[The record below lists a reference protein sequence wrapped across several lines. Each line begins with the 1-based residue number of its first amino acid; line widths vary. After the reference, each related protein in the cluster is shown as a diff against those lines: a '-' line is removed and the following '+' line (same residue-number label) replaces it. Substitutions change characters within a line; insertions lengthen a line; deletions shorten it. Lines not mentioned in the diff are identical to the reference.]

1 MSHRTDVR
9 TDVVVT
15 DLRAEHGDPRLGL
28 GTARPRLSWTARPT
42 GAPPGGWRQSAYEV
56 LVSPLPAVGGDG
68 GAPTWSSGR
77 VDSGD
82 SVLVPWPA
90 EPLGSRQRVRVQVRA
105 WSADR
110 DEPTAVS
117 APLEVETGLLE
128 AGDWV
133 AVPVGPDWDEEPRT
147 DHRPALLRREVHL
160 PAPVARARLHLSA
173 HGVCE
178 VEVNGQRVGDEA
190 LAPGWTSYHHRL
202 RYRTHD
208 VTALLH
214 EGENA
219 LGAWLAD
226 GWYRGR
232 YGTHGGNHELYGQRT
247 ALIAQLE
254 VDLAD
259 GRRVVVATGPGAGAA
274 DGRRWRAAHGPI
286 TASSLYDGEEHDAR
300 LAVPGFSTPGFDDAA
315 WAAVRGHE
323 RDPATLVAAEGP
335 PVRCTRELLPVAV
348 LTTPSGRTVLDFGQN
363 TAGRVRL
370 RVRGA
375 AGDRVRLR
383 HAEVLQEGEL
393 CTRPLQS
400 AAATDTYV
408 LAGSPDGE
416 EWEPRFTIH
425 GFRYVEVTGWPGRLR
440 EGDVVARV
448 LHSDLTRT
456 GWFTCSDERLNRL
469 HENVVWSMRSNFVDL
484 PTDCPQRD
492 ERLGWTGDVQVFGP
506 TASFLHD
513 CAGFLSSWLADVAA
527 EQLPDGTVPWYVP
540 MVPAQFWDPPQPG
553 AVWGDVAVLLPHVL
567 HERYGDTGV
576 LRRQYDSARAW
587 VDLVERLAGPSR
599 LWNTGLQLGDW
610 LDPAAPPEEPAA
622 ARTDRYLVATAYFAH
637 SARTLAR
644 TARVLGETEDA
655 ARYAQLAEEV
665 RAAFAREHVGADAR
679 LSSDAQTA
687 YALAIVF
694 DLLDADQR
702 SAAGARLAELV
713 AEDGNRVATGFA
725 GVNLV
730 TDALTLTGYDDT
742 AHALLTETGCPSWLY
757 QVSMGATTTWE
768 RWDSMLPDGTVNP
781 GHMTSF
787 NHYALG
793 SVADWMH
800 RTVAGLA
807 PAAPGYRR
815 LLVRPR
821 PGKDLTSASARH
833 ETPYG
838 PASVAWRRQQDRL
851 LVDVHVPLGTTA
863 TIDLPGHPLS
873 EVDAG
878 HHHFDVADPRSGVD
892 TGEAE
897 TRAGTRPG
905 APADALEPV

>member
-1 MSHRTDVR
+1 MRHRP
-9 TDVVVT
+9 DVVIT

-28 GTARPRLSWTARPT
+28 GTARPRLSWIARPT
-42 GAPPGGWRQSAYEV
+42 AAPPDGWRQSAYEV
-56 LVSPLPAVGGDG
+56 LVEPVPALVGAER
-68 GAPTWSSGR
+68 APTWSSGR
-77 VDSGD
+77 IGSGD

-90 EPLGSRQRVRVQVRA
+90 QPLSSRERVRVRVRA
-105 WSADR
+105 WSPDR
-110 DEPTAVS
+110 PEPTAAS
-117 APLEVETGLLE
+117 APLEIEAGLLQ
-128 AGDWV
+128 ASDWV
-133 AVPVGPDWDEEPRT
+133 AVPIGPDWDEDPGA
-147 DHRPALLRREVHL
+147 DHRPALLRRDVHL

-173 HGVCE
+173 HGLCE
-178 VEVNGQRVGDEA
+178 AELNGRRVGDDV

-214 EGENA
+214 EGDNA

-232 YGTHGGNHELYGQRT
+232 YGTHGGNRNLYGERT
-247 ALIAQLE
+247 ALLAQLE
-254 VDLAD
+254 VDLTD
-259 GRRVVVATGPGAGAA
+259 GRRVVVATGPEQDPRG
-274 DGRRWRAAHGPI
+274 WRAAHGPV
-286 TASSLYDGEEHDAR
+286 TASSLYDGESYDAR
-300 LAVPGFSTPGFDDAA
+300 LAVPFSLAGFDDSG
-315 WAAVRGHE
+315 WAGVRTYE
-323 RDPATLVAAEGP
+323 RDPATLVAADGP
-335 PVRCTRELLPVAV
+335 AVRCTREVLPQAV

-363 TAGRVRL
+363 LAGRVRL
-370 RVRGA
+370 RVRGS
-375 AGDRVRLR
+375 AGERVQLR
-383 HAEVLQEGEL
+383 HAEVLQDGEL
-393 CTRPLQS
+393 YTRTLQT

-408 LAGSPDGE
+408 LAGAPGGE
-416 EWEPRFTIH
+416 EWEPRFTLH
-425 GFRYVEVTGWPGRLR
+425 GFRYVEVTGWPGRLH
-440 EGDVVARV
+440 EGDVVARAH
-448 LHSDLTRT
+448 HSDLRRT

-469 HENVVWSMRSNFVDL
+469 HENVVWSMRSNFVDI

-492 ERLGWTGDVQVFGP
+492 ERLGWTGDIQVFGP
-506 TASFLHD
+506 TASFLYD
-513 CAGFLSSWLADVAA
+513 CAGFLSGWLADVAA

-540 MVPAQFWDPPQPG
+540 MIPAEFWDPPQPG

-567 HERYGDTGV
+567 HERYGDAGV

-637 SARTLAR
+637 SARTLAGI
-644 TARVLGETEDA
+644 AQVLGEQEDA
-655 ARYAQLAEEV
+655 ARYTDLARQV
-665 RAAFAREHVGADAR
+665 REAFVAEHATADGR

-694 DLLDADQR
+694 DLLPADR
-702 SAAGARLAELV
+702 RAAAGTRLAELV
-713 AEDGNRVATGFA
+713 AADGHRVATGFA

-730 TDALTLTGYDDT
+730 ADALTRTGHDEAAY
-742 AHALLTETGCPSWLY
+742 ALLTETGCPSWLY

-793 SVADWMH
+793 SIADWVH
-800 RTVAGLA
+800 RSVAGLA

-821 PGKDLTSASARH
+821 PGRGLASASARH

-838 PASVAWRRQQDRL
+838 PAAVSWRRRGGGL
-851 LVDVHVPLGTTA
+851 VVDVDVPLGVTA
-863 TIDLPGHPLS
+863 TIDLPGHP
-873 EVDAG
+873 VGHVGAG
-878 HHHFDVADPRSGVD
+878 RHHF
-892 TGEAE
+892 E
-897 TRAGTRPG
+897 T
-905 APADALEPV
+905 ES